1 MKHFYLITNEIKD
14 PSGQY
19 TERITTYL
27 KARGGEI
34 TCVDNTAEAIGA
46 AISKSGRPGAE
57 TADNGRTDEAACALV
72 LGGDGT
78 LLRAARN
85 MTDSDIPLLGMNL
98 GTLGYLAEVE
108 IGSIEQALDRLLA
121 DAYTREERMMLEG
134 HVYLQDKAGVP
145 TETAS
150 DAGVEENYALN
161 DIVISRC
168 GSLQILTFDIYV
180 NGQFLNSYS
189 ADGMIVATP
198 TGSTGYNMSAGGPIV
213 EPAANLLLL
222 TPICPHTL
230 NTRSIVLAPED
241 EIRIEISQGKD
252 GRMQTVEANFDGS
265 HKVIMQT
272 GDSIMIRK
280 ASKTTG
286 ILKLNTESFLTI
298 LHKKMSE

>member
-1 MKHFYLITNEIKD
+1 MKHFYLITNEVKD
-14 PSGQY
+14 AEGLY
-19 TERITTYL
+19 TERITVYL
-27 KARGGEI
+27 EAHGGKVTCIDNPDCVGATTIINGPQETEKAE
-34 TCVDNTAEAIGA
+34 CV
-46 AISKSGRPGAE
+46 
-57 TADNGRTDEAACALV
+57 LV

-85 MTDSDIPLLGMNL
+85 MIDRDVPLLGINL

-108 IGSIEQALDRLLA
+108 NSAIEPALDKLLA
-121 DAYTREERMMLEG
+121 DDFTREERMMLAGQVQRKG
-134 HVYLQDKAGVP
+134 H
-145 TETAS
+145 T
-150 DAGVEENYALN
+150 EENFALN

-168 GSLQILTFDIYV
+168 GSLQILTFHIYV
-180 NGQFLNSYS
+180 NGQFLNSFS
-189 ADGMIVATP
+189 ADGIIVSTP

-241 EIRIEISQGKD
+241 EIRIEIPQGKD
-252 GRMQTVEANFDGS
+252 GILQTVEANFDGS
-265 HKVIMQT
+265 HQISLGT
-272 GDSIMIRK
+272 GDDIVIRK

-286 ILKLNTESFLTI
+286 ILKLNTESFLSV

>member
-1 MKHFYLITNEIKD
+1 MKHFYLITNEVKD
-14 PSGQY
+14 PQGQY

-27 KARGGEI
+27 EARGGVV
-34 TCVDNTAEAIGA
+34 TCVDNTAEAIRA
-46 AISKSGRPGAE
+46 AIHEPRTENSETANGSENDGAE
-57 TADNGRTDEAACALV
+57 CVLV

-78 LLRAARN
+78 VLRAARN
-85 MTDSDIPLLGMNL
+85 IMDSDIPLLGVNL

-108 IGSIEQALDRLLA
+108 IGNIEQALGRLLA
-121 DAYTREERMMLEG
+121 DDYTREERMMLEG
-134 HVYLQDKAGVP
+134 LV
-145 TETAS
+145 ET
-150 DAGVEENYALN
+150 GKQTEENYALN

-213 EPAANLLLL
+213 EPAASLLLL

-252 GRMQTVEANFDGS
+252 GSMQTVEANFDGS
-265 HKVIMQT
+265 HKIIMQT

-286 ILKLNTESFLTI
+286 ILKLNTESFLAV

>member
-1 MKHFYLITNEIKD
+1 MKHFYLITNEVKD
-14 PSGQY
+14 PQGLY
-19 TERITTYL
+19 TARITAYL
-27 KARGGEI
+27 EEHGGNV
-34 TCVDNTAEAIGA
+34 TCIGNTDCVGAGMIDCGRHEAEGT
-46 AISKSGRPGAE
+46 E
-57 TADNGRTDEAACALV
+57 CALV

-85 MTDSDIPLLGMNL
+85 MIDRDIPLLGINL

-108 IGSIEQALDRLLA
+108 IGAIEPALDKLLA
-121 DAYTREERMMLEG
+121 DDFTREERMMLVG
-134 HVYLQDKAGVP
+134 QVQKKVLA
-145 TETAS
+145 
-150 DAGVEENYALN
+150 EENFALN

-168 GSLQILTFDIYV
+168 GSLQILTFHIYV
-180 NGQFLNSYS
+180 NGQFLNSFS
-189 ADGMIVATP
+189 SDGIIVSTP

-241 EIRIEISQGKD
+241 EIRIEIPQGKD
-252 GRMQTVEANFDGS
+252 GILQAVEANFDGS
-265 HKVIMQT
+265 HKISLET
-272 GDSIMIRK
+272 GDDIVIRK

-286 ILKLNTESFLTI
+286 IIKLNTESFLSV